1 MSWWTNFSKIWYNFD
16 LTRVTKRIKIFAEF
30 NHKELRYSVFDET
43 FEAKKDQ
50 PKLHIQTLVL
60 TYAPYTKT

>member
-50 PKLHIQTLVL
+50 PKLWF
-60 TYAPYTKT
+60 